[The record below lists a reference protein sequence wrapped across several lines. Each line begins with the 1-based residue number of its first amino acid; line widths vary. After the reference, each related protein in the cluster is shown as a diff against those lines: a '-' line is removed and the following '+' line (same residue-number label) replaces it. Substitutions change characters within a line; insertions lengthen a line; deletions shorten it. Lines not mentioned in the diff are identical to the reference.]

1 MRTILCLQ
9 VKAQLVGVP
18 PVEHFVPTLPPD
30 EQVDW
35 TLLPLPQV
43 VFGVAPE
50 EQIARTPIPL
60 VHPLL
65 GPGLVPVLQPTAALN
80 PLFLQ
85 VPDPTLEPELH
96 LAPVP
101 TS

>member
-1 MRTILCLQ
+1 
-9 VKAQLVGVP
+9 VP
-18 PVEHFVPTLPPD
+18 PVEHFVPTLLPV

-50 EQIARTPIPL
+50 LHLARTPIPL

-85 VPDPTLEPELH
+85 VPARTEEPELH